1 MAAAKVWAPSK
12 TSKLFPTY
20 TSTHQDHQNSAIP
33 DQTILCPTKKQPRHF
48 HEMDGRIVSGRLWVS
63 WVLLCPRQDE
73 GEIFQTDQGTR
84 HAVQRRSLLSVSWCY
99 SCHHSPVPKWPKN
112 LWTHRSRKRQKPRL
126 LWEQP
131 TSHHKK
137 HTTTVKK
144 SWKMEKL
151 RRCAPSFLGIQQIQQ
166 EPGFP
171 SGRLPTF
178 PHQRAP
184 AAVPGTGNLLH
195 LDQLD
200 LEDVVWIS
208 FLGGPRWYSSIQVR
222 YSGWSTHLLRWLSYV
237 KLGRTTYSNT
247 FLRLS
252 SGTEIGAM
260 VLRAVRTSPQ
270 RDSTYEAQQHE
281 KIPQQKINC
290 SLLGWCPPC
299 SLKLV
304 CFMFT
309 EKVIYAGWLIGI
321 PLTNCENP
329 YYH

>member
-1 MAAAKVWAPSK
+1 MGGSYPVAFGSRGSCSVHAKMKERFSKRTKVRAMLCKGVPSCQCHGAIAVI
-12 TSKLFPTY
+12 
-20 TSTHQDHQNSAIP
+20 THPYPND
-33 DQTILCPTKKQPRHF
+33 L
-48 HEMDGRIVSGRLWVS
+48 
-63 WVLLCPRQDE
+63 
-73 GEIFQTDQGTR
+73 
-84 HAVQRRSLLSVSWCY
+84 
-99 SCHHSPVPKWPKN
+99 N

-137 HTTTVKK
+137 HTTVKN

-151 RRCAPSFLGIQQIQQ
+151 RRFAPSFLGIQQIQQ

-184 AAVPGTGNLLH
+184 PSVPGTGNLLH

-208 FLGGPRWYSSIQVR
+208 FLGPRWYSSIKVR
-222 YSGWSTHLLRWLSYV
+222 YSGWSTHLLRWLNYV

-247 FLRLS
+247 CLRLS

-260 VLRAVRTSPQ
+260 VLWAVRTFAQ

-321 PLTNCENP
+321 PLTNCDNP
-329 YYH
+329 YYN